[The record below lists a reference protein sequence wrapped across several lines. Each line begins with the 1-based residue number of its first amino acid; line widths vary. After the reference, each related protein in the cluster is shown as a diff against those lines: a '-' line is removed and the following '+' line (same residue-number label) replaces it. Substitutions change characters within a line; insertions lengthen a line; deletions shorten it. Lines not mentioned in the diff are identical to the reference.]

1 RPMAGDEVHLAVQHP
16 APVLHSIAVELDLVS
31 VGIEHV
37 DAVRDLMVDGHQH
50 LHIGSLRTLV
60 RIDQFGLV
68 LEFPSEVIE
77 AWLEAD
83 AFGKQYEAVT
93 SKARLAA
100 GYLDHA
106 EVVRC
111 VASPEEGGLEARLP
125 ELDREPAGG
134 VVERLRFLEILDPDV
149 GVA

>member
-1 RPMAGDEVHLAVQHP
+1 
-16 APVLHSIAVELDLVS
+16 
-31 VGIEHV
+31 
-37 DAVRDLMVDGHQH
+37 
-50 LHIGSLRTLV
+50 TLV

-125 ELDREPAGG
+125 DLDREPAGG

-149 GVA
+149 GVAEAARFKDLAGPGPFRSRRAHDCLLSHPD